1 MVIILI
7 SVVINIFI
15 VIVFVKFEIEFNGFN
30 KVGLVLLKFF
40 LVEIVEI
47 CRFELFVMVILFI
60 RVFVVDLELIV
71 VFFI

>member
-7 SVVINIFI
+7 SVIINIFI
-15 VIVFVKFEIEFNGFN
+15 VIVFVKFGFN
-30 KVGLVLLKFF
+30 KNGLVLLKFF
-40 LVEIVEI
+40 LVEIVDI
-47 CRFELFVMVILFI
+47 CRFELFVMVILFV

>member
-30 KVGLVLLKFF
+30 KDGLVLLKFF